1 MIRPNL
7 LATLG
12 FVAVARIATSQVP
25 TPSLVEVGG
34 RKVNV
39 QAVGTAA
46 PGVPTVVFE
55 SGFGSQVATWNALQS
70 DIATVTRTIA
80 YDRAGV
86 GKSDPATTQRTV
98 RQIATELHDLLA
110 KLDAPPPYVL
120 VGHSYGGPIIHTF
133 GAMFPREVVGLV
145 YIDPTDFTQTEAD
158 MQAIYA
164 KAGMTNGHDAIA
176 SMTKPLLAGAPAGLR
191 AEYQEI
197 ERVERG
203 GFVEYREAGD
213 PPDVPMS
220 VLLAGKREP
229 FPPGVKFPGDA
240 DQYFQTTF
248 DQRVEHFS
256 RLTRRSARAHLVLT
270 SASSHFV
277 HVTEP
282 GLVTSEIR
290 AVLSAAT
297 LHPELDRFVGDYP
310 VAPTFVIAITRDGD
324 KLFAQGT
331 GQPKFQLYA
340 DSATVFSLK
349 VVDVKIEFE
358 TDPAGKATG
367 LVLVQNGARQR
378 APKSK

>member
-1 MIRPNL
+1 M
-7 LATLG
+7 T
-12 FVAVARIATSQVP
+12 
-25 TPSLVEVGG
+25 
-34 RKVNV
+34 
-39 QAVGTAA
+39 TA
-46 PGVPTVVFE
+46 
-55 SGFGSQVATWNALQS
+55 
-70 DIATVTRTIA
+70 
-80 YDRAGV
+80 
-86 GKSDPATTQRTV
+86 
-98 RQIATELHDLLA
+98 DLLA

-120 VGHSYGGPIIHTF
+120 VGHYYGGPIIHTF

-145 YIDPTDFTQTEAD
+145 YIDPSDFTQTEAD

-176 SMTKPLLAGAPAGLR
+176 SMTKPALAAAPAGLR

-220 VLLAGKREP
+220 ILLAGKREP
-229 FPPGVKFPGDA
+229 LAPGVKFPGDA
-240 DQYFQTTF
+240 DLYFQTTF

-282 GLVTSEIR
+282 DLVTSEIR

-297 LHPELDRFVGDYP
+297 PRPELERFVGDYP
-310 VAPTFVIAITRDGD
+310 VAPTFVMTITRDGD
-324 KLFAQGT
+324 KLFVQAT

-340 DSATVFSLK
+340 DSPTVFSLK

-358 TDPAGKATG
+358 TDPAGKVTG
-367 LVLVQNGARQR
+367 LVFVQNGVRQR
-378 APKSK
+378 APKTK

>member
-1 MIRPNL
+1 MIRTSL

-12 FVAVARIATSQVP
+12 FVTVGRIASSQVP

-39 QAVGTAA
+39 QVAGTAR
-46 PGVPTVVFE
+46 PGAPTVVFE
-55 SGFGSQVATWNALQS
+55 SGFGSQVATWNGLQS
-70 DIATVTRTIA
+70 DIAAVTRTIA

-98 RQIATELHDLLA
+98 KQIATELHDLLA

-145 YIDPTDFTQTEAD
+145 YIDPSDFTQTEAD

-176 SMTKPLLAGAPAGLR
+176 SMTKPALAAAPAGLR

-220 VLLAGKREP
+220 ILLAGKREP
-229 FPPGVKFPGDA
+229 LAPGVKFPGNA
-240 DQYFQTTF
+240 DLYFQTTF

-282 GLVTSEIR
+282 DLVTSEIR

-297 LHPELDRFVGDYP
+297 PRPELERFVGDYP
-310 VAPTFVIAITRDGD
+310 VAPTFVMTITRDGD
-324 KLFAQGT
+324 KLFVQAT

-340 DSATVFSLK
+340 DSPTVFSLK

-358 TDPAGKATG
+358 TDPAGKVTG
-367 LVLVQNGARQR
+367 LVFVQNGVRQR
-378 APKSK
+378 APKTK

>member
-1 MIRPNL
+1 
-7 LATLG
+7 
-12 FVAVARIATSQVP
+12 VA
-25 TPSLVEVGG
+25 
-34 RKVNV
+34 
-39 QAVGTAA
+39 GTAR

-55 SGFGSQVATWNALQS
+55 SGLGSQVATWNGLQS
-70 DIATVTRTIA
+70 DIAAVTRTIA

-98 RQIATELHDLLA
+98 KQIATELHDLLA

-145 YIDPTDFTQTEAD
+145 YIDPSDFTQTEAD

-176 SMTKPLLAGAPAGLR
+176 SMTKPALAAAPAGLR
-191 AEYQEI
+191 AEYLEI

-220 VLLAGKREP
+220 ILLAGKREP
-229 FPPGVKFPGDA
+229 LAPGVKFPGNA
-240 DQYFQTTF
+240 DLYFQTTF

-256 RLTRRSARAHLVLT
+256 QLTRRSARAHLVLT
-270 SASSHFV
+270 SASSHFF

-282 GLVTSEIR
+282 DLVTSEIR
-290 AVLSAAT
+290 AVLSAASPR
-297 LHPELDRFVGDYP
+297 PELERFVGDYP
-310 VAPTFVIAITRDGD
+310 VAPTFVMTITRDGD
-324 KLFAQGT
+324 KLFVQAT
-331 GQPKFQLYA
+331 RQPKFQLYA
-340 DSATVFSLK
+340 DSPTVFSLK

-358 TDPAGKATG
+358 TDPAGKVTG
-367 LVLVQNGARQR
+367 LVFVQNGVRQR
-378 APKSK
+378 APKTK